1 MRFAV
6 LQRMAMWSCTAV
18 VVLAIPAAP
27 AFAQFGG
34 GPMGRGGMG
43 GMGGP
48 AGGDMERRSPAE
60 RRSVSASGEHL
71 VADMMQQFDNV
82 RHALRLRPEQEP
94 QWGIYQEKVGALVS
108 DQMRPGSETAG
119 GNALRQMER
128 KIDVVRNRL
137 AALED
142 IADAA
147 SVLYQ
152 RLDAAQ
158 QETADRLLPPT
169 LPALYSG
176 LGAARPGSPGRLPEN
191 SGGRGGPPSR

>member
-1 MRFAV
+1 MLFAV
-6 LQRMAMWSCTAV
+6 LQRIAMWSCTAV
-18 VVLAIPAAP
+18 VVLAIPATP

-43 GMGGP
+43 GP
-48 AGGDMERRSPAE
+48 AGVDMERRPPAE

-119 GNALRQMER
+119 GNALRQMQR

-147 SVLYQ
+147 RGLYQ
-152 RLDAAQ
+152 RLDAEQ
-158 QETADRLLPPT
+158 QETADRLLPAT

-176 LGAARPGSPGRLPEN
+176 LRAERSGNPGRLPEN
-191 SGGRGGPPSR
+191 SAGRGGPPSR